1 MNNLWVV
8 CDVSGSMLEGGK
20 RFIARGLLH
29 QIGQF
34 VRLGY
39 ISDFNVRIATW
50 GNELKVLE
58 WSLTDE
64 VPAEILNCR
73 GSACGDALA
82 QIKSESD
89 SDRIL
94 ILSDGFWSDRTR
106 MAVRAWRSELGKTAV
121 RAIRIGADA
130 NPKFIGPEVFEAE
143 DFFLAIDGWF

>member
-20 RFIARGLLH
+20 RFIVRGLLN

-39 ISDFNVRIATW
+39 LSDVNVRIATW
-50 GNELKVLE
+50 SNELKILE

-73 GSACGDALA
+73 GSACGDALT
-82 QIKSESD
+82 QFNRESV
-89 SDRIL
+89 SDRFL
-94 ILSDGFWSDRTR
+94 ILSDGFWSDKTR
-106 MAVRAWRSELGKTAV
+106 KDVGAWRSELSETAV
-121 RAIRIGADA
+121 RAIRVGADA
-130 NPKFIGPEVFEAE
+130 NPKFIGPNVFEAE
-143 DFFLAIDGWF
+143 DFFLALDGWF